1 LRFGLEM
8 LRTACE
14 TAPMDAQK
22 SARLAPRLIVGLA
35 LAILLDTVV
44 QVMWKRAS
52 SALPAFDKLDAAAL
66 ERIGGAL
73 VHQPIFLL
81 VAVLI
86 AAQMINWLLTLDHAD
101 VSFAQPITALSYVSV
116 ALVSRLWFGEPITLM
131 RVLGMGIILVGVF
144 LVARSDPNTEPTA
157 PEVAP

>member
-1 LRFGLEM
+1 
-8 LRTACE
+8 
-14 TAPMDAQK
+14 MDASK
-22 SARLAPRLIVGLA
+22 PSGLSSRLVVGLA
-35 LAILLDTVV
+35 LAIGLDTVV

-52 SALPAFDKLDAAAL
+52 DRLPAIDHLSAEAL
-66 ERIGGAL
+66 GAVGATL
-73 VHQPIFLL
+73 LHQPIFLL

-116 ALVSRLWFGEPITLM
+116 ALVSRFWLGESITPL
-131 RVLGMGIILVGVF
+131 RILGMAVILAGVV

-157 PEVAP
+157 PKVAAPKVMGP